1 MEIEHDDL
9 MASTQTVQFILAK
22 YLNITCLLT
31 DLLIYKNLR
40 ENRRNLRRKNKQSN
54 KQTNKQSYIC
64 KVSDT
69 NLLPRC
75 RRPETSFDILVT

>member
-54 KQTNKQSYIC
+54 KQTNKQ
-64 KVSDT
+64 T
-69 NLLPRC
+69 
-75 RRPETSFDILVT
+75 ILYL